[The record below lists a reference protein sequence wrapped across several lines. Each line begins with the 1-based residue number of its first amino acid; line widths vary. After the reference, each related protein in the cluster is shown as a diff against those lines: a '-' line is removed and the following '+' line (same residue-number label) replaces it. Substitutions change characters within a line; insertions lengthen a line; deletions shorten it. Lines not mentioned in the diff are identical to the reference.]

1 MLKIISTMSKV
12 TCPNLHMIFP
22 SVLSSSLVP
31 LGSNDGGIGVTG
43 GETSPTLPSG
53 NSGGK
58 VRIKIVTEESVM
70 LELYPEIKPYS
81 LTKMAFLCTLF
92 Q

>member
-1 MLKIISTMSKV
+1 
-12 TCPNLHMIFP
+12 MIFP

-31 LGSNDGGIGVTG
+31 LGSTDVGITG

-53 NSGGK
+53 DSGGK

>member
-1 MLKIISTMSKV
+1 MSKV
-12 TCPNLHMIFP
+12 TCPNLRMIFP

-31 LGSNDGGIGVTG
+31 MGSNDGGIGVTG

-81 LTKMAFLCTLF
+81 SLTKVAFLCTLF

>member
-1 MLKIISTMSKV
+1 MSKV

-58 VRIKIVTEESVM
+58 VRIKIKKIKTEESVI

-81 LTKMAFLCTLF
+81 LTKVAFLCTLF

>member
-1 MLKIISTMSKV
+1 MGIS
-12 TCPNLHMIFP
+12 
-22 SVLSSSLVP
+22 
-31 LGSNDGGIGVTG
+31 G

-53 NSGGK
+53 NSGGE

>member
-1 MLKIISTMSKV
+1 
-12 TCPNLHMIFP
+12 MIFP

-31 LGSNDGGIGVTG
+31 LGSNDVGIGVTG

-53 NSGGK
+53 NWGGK

-70 LELYPEIKPYS
+70 LELYPETKRYS